1 MSKVLNKKKA
11 TRPAGKQRATKVKT
25 QAAKAVKKPVNKQA
39 KTSSTVA
46 KKVAGTKKKVVSVI
60 KKAAVVKAPVK
71 KVGLSS
77 AARKVVAKPV
87 KKVVAKTV
95 VSKIVAR
102 VEPSNSGIKRAVVVP
117 QKSVGVSKLTASVAK
132 AEVVKK
138 PAKPIKPVKPTKE
151 AAQKGA
157 LKATALPLT
166 KEDRMDVAKLA
177 LRAAAAGIA
186 GQKAGAKRAASLA
199 ASKKPGS
206 AARLKAVSDAAK
218 AGRIRKQPSVLSDLK
233 KLLMQQNERVKKRPT
248 TDVIEELAA
257 SGSGLRAIERQVE
270 ALIEKGA
277 TEGVLTYEELLSF
290 TQKNTLSEDDTNELL
305 RMLDKE
311 NIDLISQGDLDSG
324 SSDYESFHGD
334 ELSAG
339 GAKPD
344 IKTSLEGADYSTEM
358 EEEEDSFGEKETD
371 RLKDMLEPSQLNDPV
386 KLYLKEIGKIPL
398 LNKVTEKVIADKI
411 AKGKRDSIDAI
422 AQFPFVGK
430 ELVSMEER
438 VSRDSLYLKEII
450 QFSDFDEDNSPKF
463 EEEKKKFIASIDRI
477 KAMVANE
484 DVIYRSYRNQLDSE
498 SKKKEML
505 KAVEENR
512 KRVVDGV
519 KEIKLSNKQIRK
531 FGKKIEKLLSR
542 VLEKIDEIAGFE
554 QKLKFYQGLAKPTE
568 DDLAQIADYDN
579 RLRSANKMIKK
590 AEVEVGLSKD
600 RIQQLYRQFMIAQRT
615 DKAAKDDLARANLRL
630 VVNIAKKYINRGL
643 HFLDLIQEGNIGLL
657 KAVEKFEFERGFKFS
672 TYATWWIRQA
682 ITRAIAD
689 QSRTIRVPVHM
700 VETLSK
706 INKITRS
713 YVQEM
718 GREPTYAELSKELNL
733 DEKKIKNI
741 IKISKE
747 PVSLETPVGD
757 SDDTYLKDFI
767 EDENEYTPVD
777 AVVNDDLKEKVREI
791 LKTLTPRE
799 EKVLKMRFGIDVASE
814 HTLEEVGKDFSVTRE
829 RIRQIEVKALRKLR
843 HPSRSKKLVAFFD
856 LSAEGLPAGA
866 DAPLE
871 DDDMDDDE

>member
-1 MSKVLNKKKA
+1 
-11 TRPAGKQRATKVKT
+11 
-25 QAAKAVKKPVNKQA
+25 
-39 KTSSTVA
+39 
-46 KKVAGTKKKVVSVI
+46 
-60 KKAAVVKAPVK
+60 
-71 KVGLSS
+71 
-77 AARKVVAKPV
+77 
-87 KKVVAKTV
+87 
-95 VSKIVAR
+95 
-102 VEPSNSGIKRAVVVP
+102 
-117 QKSVGVSKLTASVAK
+117 
-132 AEVVKK
+132 
-138 PAKPIKPVKPTKE
+138 
-151 AAQKGA
+151 
-157 LKATALPLT
+157 
-166 KEDRMDVAKLA
+166 
-177 LRAAAAGIA
+177 
-186 GQKAGAKRAASLA
+186 
-199 ASKKPGS
+199 
-206 AARLKAVSDAAK
+206 
-218 AGRIRKQPSVLSDLK
+218 
-233 KLLMQQNERVKKRPT
+233 
-248 TDVIEELAA
+248 
-257 SGSGLRAIERQVE
+257 
-270 ALIEKGA
+270 
-277 TEGVLTYEELLSF
+277 
-290 TQKNTLSEDDTNELL
+290 
-305 RMLDKE
+305 MLDKE
-311 NIDLISQGDLDSG
+311 NIDLISQEDLDSG
-324 SSDYESFHGD
+324 VVDYENFSG
-334 ELSAG
+334 EETSAG

-344 IKTSLEGADYSTEM
+344 LKTSLEGVDYSSDL

-371 RLKDMLEPSQLNDPV
+371 RLKDLLEPSQLNDPV

-422 AQFPFVGK
+422 AQFPFVAK

-438 VSRDSLYLKEII
+438 VSRDPLYLKDII

-463 EEEKKKFIASIDRI
+463 EEEKKKFIAAIEKI
-477 KAMVANE
+477 KTIVGNE
-484 DVIYRSYRNQLDSE
+484 DSIYRSYRNQLDSE

-505 KAVEENR
+505 KAVDENR
-512 KRVVDGV
+512 KRVVESV

-531 FGKKIEKLLSR
+531 FGKKIEKLLVR
-542 VLEKIDEIAGFE
+542 VQEKIDEMSE
-554 QKLKFYQGLAKPTE
+554 LDQKVKFYQTLSKQT
-568 DDLAQIADYDN
+568 DDDKAQIAELDN
-579 RLRSANKMIKK
+579 RSRSAGKMIKK

-600 RIQQLYRQFMIAQRT
+600 RIQALYRQFMIAQRT

-718 GREPTYAELSKELNL
+718 GREPTYTELSKELNL

-856 LSAEGLPAGA
+856 RSAEGLPAGA
-866 DAPLE
+866 ETAGD